1 MGDSL
6 QHSVRRTSVVAGAGK
21 DPFPK
26 RSLVAAIPRAVH
38 QTIGKHVSFSRSAG
52 GIGSGGGGT
61 LQNAAVF
68 LLKVAVLEVVRRVSK
83 AKCPHLWNTLQ
94 ALQCFCYP
102 PLKWIR
108 RWAPFKDFIKAMQ
121 MLSRPLLVLTIAEA
135 LTDQSE
141 SKQEAQGGTA
151 SDASSSESQS
161 QPQTSQSL
169 SDIRIEDEAT
179 HPATSQ
185 DWLKQLY
192 EELEKQRLSL
202 PERINEDEL
211 HRFYRVS
218 NGDFTSLLSSIKK
231 TIRWRETY
239 RILSE
244 EELETWSSLVFW
256 HGYDRNQR
264 PCLIVRLGLA
274 FLKLPSHERPR
285 FAQAIISQVEHGV
298 LHLLNPEN
306 SELTVLVDCEGL
318 SPLRIPMQM
327 LRSCSSILQDHF
339 PNRLGCLFI
348 IRLPPV
354 VRVISQTFIQI
365 LRPTTRKKLRIEGE
379 TFHRVLSEYLQTL
392 PSYLGSDCNCK
403 RCSNLSGQD
412 SPQPQTHTRSKIGSS
427 RETEQLDDTSRWSYD
442 VQRPDLA
449 FEGDPSLNVCSQVL
463 RTAIVFVLMLWLFGA
478 LLAGFVDPE
487 SRPF

>member
-1 MGDSL
+1 MGDPL
-6 QHSVRRTSVVAGAGK
+6 HHSARSRNSMMATVSTGK
-21 DPFPK
+21 EFPK
-26 RSLVAAIPRAVH
+26 RSLVAAIPRAIQ
-38 QTIGKHVSFSRSAG
+38 QTICKHVSLANNG
-52 GIGSGGGGT
+52 GVGSGNVR
-61 LQNAAVF
+61 NAAVF
-68 LLKVAVLEVVRRVSK
+68 LLKIAVLEVVRRVSK
-83 AKCPHLWNTLQ
+83 AKCPHLWNSLQ
-94 ALQCFCYP
+94 ALQCLCYP
-102 PLKWIR
+102 PLKWIQ
-108 RWAPFKDFIKAMQ
+108 RWAPFKELIKAMQ

-135 LTDQSE
+135 LTDLSE
-141 SKQEAQGGTA
+141 VKQEAPDGNA
-151 SDASSSESQS
+151 SHASSESHS
-161 QPQTSQSL
+161 EPQTSQSS
-169 SDIRIEDEAT
+169 SDIRIEEDA
-179 HPATSQ
+179 PDPVTSQ

-192 EELEKQRLSL
+192 QELEKQRLSL
-202 PERINEDEL
+202 PERLNEDEL

-231 TIRWRETY
+231 TIHWRETY
-239 RILSE
+239 RLLSE

-298 LHLLNPEN
+298 LHLLHPGN
-306 SELTVLVDCEGL
+306 SELTVLVDCDGL

-327 LRSCSSILQDHF
+327 MRSCSSILQDHF
-339 PNRLGCLFI
+339 PNHLGCLFI

-379 TFHRVLSEYLQTL
+379 TFQRVLSEYLQTL

-403 RCSNLSGQD
+403 RCSNLSKQD
-412 SPQPQTHTRSKIGSS
+412 PPQPQTKKRTKRGSS
-427 RETEQLDDTSRWSYD
+427 RETEQLDVSHWSYN
-442 VQRPDLA
+442 VQSPDLSY
-449 FEGDPSLNVCSQVL
+449 EDDPSPNICNQVL
-463 RTAIVFVLMLWLFGA
+463 RTAVVFLLMLWLFGA